1 MYFTHRFYMLLHL
14 YVLHQFCSSICIT
27 SNFCSLKVIITVC
40 NAFFQ
45 AYPSKTLEIICIECK
60 YLNFS
65 NHNLQLKSFIL
76 LIKQRTL
83 KGIPWTSVASTQYE
97 SEYFLLCSNFASI
110 LKVLLALWIMDLEIV
125 LLQCCSWNMTYFHCN
140 INLRKKF
147 KFYFMKQSIVNA
159 VLIELELSL
168 CEFVFEVLLC
178 DAIYHHN

>member
-1 MYFTHRFYMLLHL
+1 MYFTHRFHMLLHL

-83 KGIPWTSVASTQYE
+83 KGIPWTSVLQAHNMNQNIFCCALTLPQSWRFCWLSE
-97 SEYFLLCSNFASI
+97 SWI
-110 LKVLLALWIMDLEIV
+110 LKLSFYSVAAEIW
-125 LLQCCSWNMTYFHCN
+125 LTF
-140 INLRKKF
+140 
-147 KFYFMKQSIVNA
+147 IVT
-159 VLIELELSL
+159 LIWDKNFNFIS
-168 CEFVFEVLLC
+168 
-178 DAIYHHN
+178 